1 MHPGVADAAERD
13 EVLLIVVRGVV
24 IEMVDVKILPPTA
37 DDAPVPVA
45 VEDGDA
51 HLLPPPQGILLP
63 RRDGGREP
71 FAVDLAVAS
80 CGKRAPAAEPAK
92 TVQVGTICAEWGL
105 RAVERVQAQ
114 LEVGAHGHLSMGRG
128 TG

>member
-1 MHPGVADAAERD
+1 MDPGMADAAERD
-13 EVLLIVVRGVV
+13 EVLRVVVRGVV
-24 IEMVDVKILPPTA
+24 IEMVDVEIPLSTA

-51 HLLPPPQGILLP
+51 HLLPSPQGILLP
-63 RRDGGREP
+63 HLNGDGKP

-92 TVQVGTICAEWGL
+92 TVQVGTVPAEGRL
-105 RAVERVQAQ
+105 RAIERVQAE
-114 LEVGAHGHLSMGRG
+114 LEVGAHD
-128 TG
+128 